1 MDDPLVIDTLVID
14 NIADGIFMLRPKN
27 PMWPSS
33 ANVFVVMDTCDEDGG
48 DRHFSMIDV
57 GCGKEESVGLVKDA
71 LANLDISIKN
81 LKTLVLSHA
90 HPDHMGGVNKFL
102 NGATPEILIHE
113 KDFPNAKD
121 PTGLIG
127 TFDIEF
133 AKRCYSDRGG
143 KASMMENLMSFFND
157 FGCPMFGATP
167 TGKLISGDVVRLGNY
182 QFEVILTP
190 GHSPG
195 HISLFDSKT
204 KIMYG
209 GDLVGDIVAWYT
221 PASGGVIGYLKSL
234 DKMEAKSPKIILPSH
249 GEAVTKPKEAIDKV
263 RERLFAREKKM
274 VDILEGG
281 PKTFVELVD
290 LMFKVEMIRFFPG
303 AGITESHIMKLIE
316 DGRVKRDGEKVELI

>member
-1 MDDPLVIDTLVID
+1 MGDSLVVD
-14 NIADGIFMLRPKN
+14 NIADGLFMIRPKN

-33 ANVFVVMDTCDEDGG
+33 ANVYVVMENFDENGDVGG

-57 GCGKEESVGLVKDA
+57 GCGKEEAVGLVKDA
-71 LANLDISIKN
+71 LSSISLSIKN

-90 HPDHMGGVNKFL
+90 HPDHMGGVAQFL
-102 NGATPEILIHE
+102 DGATPEILIHK
-113 KDFPNAKD
+113 KDFLNAKD

-143 KASMMENLMSFFND
+143 KASMMADLMVFFTN
-157 FGCPMFGATP
+157 FGCPMFGAIP
-167 TGKLISGDVVRLGNY
+167 TGTLISGDVVKLGNY
-182 QFEVILTP
+182 QFEVIETP

-195 HISLFDSKT
+195 HISLFDSET

-221 PASGGVIGYLKSL
+221 PTSGGVIEYFKSL

-249 GEAVTKPKEAIDKV
+249 GEAVTNPKETIDKV

-274 VDILEGG
+274 IEILEGG
-281 PKTFVELVD
+281 SKTFVELVD

-303 AGITESHIMKLIE
+303 AGITESHIIKLIA
-316 DGRVKRDGEKVELI
+316 DGRAQRIGEKVELI

>member
-1 MDDPLVIDTLVID
+1 MGDPLVID
-14 NIADGIFMLRPKN
+14 NIADGLFMLRPKN

-33 ANVFVVMDTCDEDGG
+33 ANVFVIMENDDEGNDG
-48 DRHFSMIDV
+48 HFSMIDV
-57 GCGKEESVGLVKDA
+57 GCGKEEAVVLVKDA

-90 HPDHMGGVNKFL
+90 HPDHTGGVGRFL
-102 NGATPEILIHE
+102 DGATPEILIHE
-113 KDFPNAKD
+113 NDFPNTKD
-121 PTGLIG
+121 PTGLID

-133 AKRCYSDRGG
+133 AKRFYSDKGG
-143 KASMMENLMSFFND
+143 KASAMANLMSFFND

-167 TGKLISGDVVRLGNY
+167 TGKLIGGDVVKLGNY
-182 QFEVILTP
+182 HFEVILTP

-221 PASGGVIGYLKSL
+221 PASGGVIEYLKSL

-249 GEAVTKPKEAIDKV
+249 GEAVTNPKVAIAKV
-263 RERLFAREKKM
+263 RERLYAREKKM
-274 VDILEGG
+274 VEILNDS

-290 LMFKVEMIRFFPG
+290 LMFKVEMMRFFPG
-303 AGITESHIMKLIE
+303 AGITESHILKLRE
-316 DGRVKRDGEKVELI
+316 DGRVRRVGETVELT